1 MVPYL
6 KLFAGFN
13 NGAEI
18 FKLPI
23 MQSNSKEPRRDFIK
37 KSLTGAIAMSAGLTA
52 AGTMLQSFTGKD
64 ETHDP
69 TEVNSPVTAKD
80 FRAGVMPRAQLSMQA
95 SKLAVD
101 KATQKDTKEFAG
113 WELMEAIAVINVLKD
128 LGTPETALG
137 KEGQDFLTKLK
148 GLSGNE
154 FDKTYMQAELSN
166 HEFLRDFAKAYLDG
180 SNSNSAGSDKETIH
194 VANLALFAFTEH
206 VGLSKRIFGEL
217 TA

>member
-1 MVPYL
+1 
-6 KLFAGFN
+6 
-13 NGAEI
+13 
-18 FKLPI
+18 
-23 MQSNSKEPRRDFIK
+23 
-37 KSLTGAIAMSAGLTA
+37 MSAGLTT
-52 AGTMLQSFTGKD
+52 AGTMLQSFAGKD
-64 ETHDP
+64 EDHSPAAT
-69 TEVNSPVTAKD
+69 NSPVTAKD

-101 KATQKDTKEFAG
+101 KATQKDAKEFAG

-128 LGTPETALG
+128 LGTPEAALS

-166 HEFLRDFAKAYLDG
+166 HEFLRDLAKTYLNG
-180 SNSNSAGSDKETIH
+180 SNGNSSGSDIETIH
-194 VANLALFAFTEH
+194 LANLALFAFTEH
-206 VGLSKRIFGEL
+206 VGLSKRIYGDL